1 MSWFNRKS
9 KPKLKEPKQQLPK
22 HSSPTSEKILKD
34 TKKRVTAKINDD
46 MPVDINPVH
55 KHIQ

>member
-1 MSWFNRKS
+1 MSWFNR

-34 TKKRVTAKINDD
+34 TKKRVTAKTNDD
-46 MPVDINPVH
+46 MFVDINPVH

>member
-1 MSWFNRKS
+1 MSWFNR

-22 HSSPTSEKILKD
+22 HSSPTSEKLLKD
-34 TKKRVTAKINDD
+34 TKKRVTAKIDENMFIDT
-46 MPVDINPVH
+46 NPVH